1 MPNVPL
7 RRATVWGLIV
17 LVAALVVAQLVPYG
31 RDHTN
36 PPVVAEPVWD
46 SPQTRALSVRACF
59 DCHSNETV
67 WPWYSNI
74 APLSWLVQ
82 SHIDEGRAELN
93 FSEWNRTQ
101 EEADESAESVRDGE
115 MPPLYYLVT
124 HPQARLGQAEKDDLI
139 RGLVATFGD
148 DGDGGEGHEDGHDED
163 EEDDDDD

>member
-7 RRATVWGLIV
+7 KRLAVWGLIV
-17 LVAALVVAQLVPYG
+17 LMAALVVVQLVPYG

-36 PPVVAEPVWD
+36 QPVVAEPAWD
-46 SPQTRALSVRACF
+46 STQTRALSVRACF

-67 WPWYSNI
+67 WPWYSNV

-82 SHIDEGRAELN
+82 SHIEEGRSEIN

-101 EEADESAESVRDGE
+101 KKADESAESVRDRE

-124 HPQARLGQAEKDDLI
+124 HPQARLNQVEKDTLV

-148 DGDGGEGHEDGHDED
+148 DDGGEGREEGHD
-163 EEDDDDD
+163 DDN